1 MLCIFAYVYWP
12 SVISLEKCLL
22 RSFAHFSIQLFVFLL
37 LSYMSCLC
45 ILEIKP
51 LSVALFAIIFYHS
64 VGCLFVLLMISYS
77 VQKLVSLI
85 RSHLFVF
92 VFISIALGDCP
103 KKTFVWLMSEN
114 VLRMFSSRSFYHVL

>member
-77 VQKLVSLI
+77 VQKLISLI